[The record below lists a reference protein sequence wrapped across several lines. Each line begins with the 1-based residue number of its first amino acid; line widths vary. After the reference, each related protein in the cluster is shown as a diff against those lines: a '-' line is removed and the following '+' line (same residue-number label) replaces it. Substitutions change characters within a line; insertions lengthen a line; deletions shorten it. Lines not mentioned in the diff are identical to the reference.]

1 MRRSYYFVTLL
12 LLLILLVNSLA
23 RTNNSDSVS
32 LNQSLKTS
40 IKAREAYNFV
50 KEKNFNT
57 EFCILID
64 FSVHSGKNRLFL
76 WSFDSSKVILESLVS
91 HGSGPNNWGHDYTKE
106 SPIISNKVDSHCS
119 SLGKYKIGKRG
130 WSNWGIHVNYKLHG
144 LDSTNNN
151 AFKRFVVLHSWEEIP
166 DYEPYPN
173 GCPEGWGCPAVSNNI
188 MKELDRLLQPSSKP
202 VLLWI
207 YN

>member
-1 MRRSYYFVTLL
+1 MRKSFYFIVLFL
-12 LLLILLVNSLA
+12 FLVLLVNSLA
-23 RTNNSDSVS
+23 NTNKPVTLNS
-32 LNQSLKTS
+32 SLKTS
-40 IKAREAYNFV
+40 IKAREAHDFV
-50 KEKNFNT
+50 TRKGFNK

-64 FSVHSGKNRLFL
+64 FSIHSGKNRLFV
-76 WSFDSSKVILESLVS
+76 WSFDSSKVILKSLVS
-91 HGSGPNNWGHDYTKE
+91 HGSGPKNWGHDYTKE
-106 SPIISNKVDSHCS
+106 KPIVSNEVDSHCS

-151 AFKRFVVLHSWEEIP
+151 AFKRFVVLHSWKDIP
-166 DYEPYPN
+166 DKELYPK
-173 GCPEGWGCPAVSNNI
+173 GCPEGWGCPAVSNHI
-188 MKELDRLLQPSSKP
+188 MKELDRLLQSSSKP

>member
-1 MRRSYYFVTLL
+1 MRKSLYFIVLL
-12 LLLILLVNSLA
+12 LFLVLLVSSLA
-23 RTNNSDSVS
+23 NTNKPITLSS
-32 LNQSLKTS
+32 SLKTS
-40 IKAREAYNFV
+40 IKAREAYDFV
-50 KEKNFNT
+50 TRKDFNK
-57 EFCILID
+57 EFCILVD
-64 FSVHSGKNRLFL
+64 FSIHSGKNRLFV
-76 WSFDSSKVILESLVS
+76 WSFDSSKVVLTSLVS

-106 SPIISNKVDSHCS
+106 KPIVSNEVDSHCS

-144 LDSTNNN
+144 LDSSNNN
-151 AFKRFVVLHSWEEIP
+151 AFKRIVVLHSWGDIP
-166 DYEPYPN
+166 DTELYPK
-173 GCPEGWGCPAVSNNI
+173 GCPEGWGCPAVSNHI